1 MTGIWK
7 NTGNGWE
14 LADSQP
20 FPEEATLQGLVAE
33 NPQLLPLAGSP
44 RLFTL
49 GREVRLGTGYADVL
63 AVEASGRP
71 VIIEVKLARNAE
83 ARRAIVSQVLAYAAF
98 LHGYGVEALEQGPL
112 HGSLAGY
119 GSISEVVSVQDQED
133 AVDTAEFVPALQEH
147 LDAGRFRLVLVLD
160 AVSSELERIIAY
172 LDSVTLQTL
181 TIDLITIN
189 VYEVNGVQIALPQR
203 VSPDISAAAVPAA
216 APVRRPAASR
226 SVRSDGS
233 DVFVESVANVTGE
246 AREVF
251 DQLIGW
257 AEQLAQLPK
266 VHLYTEVSPQG
277 NFVWLRPRIEP
288 ENAYLIAVRNASGDP
303 PQLLVV
309 RSAFERLAP
318 NSVPRVEQAIS
329 PVKLGK
335 GTVVRD
341 ISEEVMAA
349 ITAAYREAVEG

>member
-20 FPEEATLQGLVAE
+20 FPDEVTLQRLVTE

-44 RLFTL
+44 RVFML
-49 GREVRLGTGYADVL
+49 GREVRLGMGYADVL

-98 LHGYGVEALEQGPL
+98 LRGYGVEALKQGPL

-119 GSISEVVSVQDQED
+119 GSISEAVSAQDREG
-133 AVDTAEFVPALQEH
+133 AVDTAKFVPALQEH
-147 LDAGRFRLVLVLD
+147 LDSGRFRLVLVLD
-160 AVSSELERIIAY
+160 AISSELERIIAY

-203 VSPDISAAAVPAA
+203 VSPDISATAAPAA
-216 APVRRPAASR
+216 APERRSATSR
-226 SVRSDGS
+226 GVLSDGP
-233 DVFVESVANVTGE
+233 DAFVESTAQATGKDRE
-246 AREVF
+246 AF
-251 DQLIGW
+251 DQLIDW
-257 AEQLAQLPK
+257 AKRLAQLPK
-266 VHLYTEVSPQG
+266 VRLYSRVGPG
-277 NFVWLRPRIEP
+277 GRVRMLPHVAP
-288 ENAYLIAVRNASGDP
+288 ENSGLITIWNDFGKPYISVW
-303 PQLLVV
+303 
-309 RSAFERLAP
+309 RSVFERLAP
-318 NSVPRVEQAIS
+318 ESLSRVEQAVTPS
-329 PVKLGK
+329 PLGQGTAVK
-335 GTVVRD
+335 D
-341 ISEEVMAA
+341 ISEEVVAA